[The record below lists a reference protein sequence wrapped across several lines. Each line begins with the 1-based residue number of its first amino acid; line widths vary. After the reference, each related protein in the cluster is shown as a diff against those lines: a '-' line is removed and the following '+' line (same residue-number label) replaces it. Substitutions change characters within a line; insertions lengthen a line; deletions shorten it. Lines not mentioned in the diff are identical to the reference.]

1 MKNAWII
8 FVIYLLVKG
17 SILGVRQINKHQYHS
32 SNQPT
37 YGTTTKGMPKW
48 LPKLVKRVDTE
59 SEDISRLEKLNIGNK
74 NK

>member
-8 FVIYLLVKG
+8 FVIYLLVKA

-32 SNQPT
+32 FNQPA
-37 YGTTTKGMPKW
+37 YGTTTKDMPEW
-48 LPKLVKRVDTE
+48 FPKLVKRVSKE
-59 SEDISRLEKLNIGNK
+59 SNEISKLEKLNIGNK